1 MREKMKPRVWEKLN
15 HWLVGRVN
23 HVIDMSVS
31 LDCGEKVNRVVE
43 KK

>member
-1 MREKMKPRVWEKLN
+1 MREKMKPRVWKNEP
-15 HWLVGRVN
+15 LVGRVN

-31 LDCGEKVNRVVE
+31 LDSGEKVNRVVE